1 MGGECHCTSPETV
14 VPSSF
19 FCVKRSTH
27 FTHRVYA
34 LSKASYAALA
44 SRIAFILYTYRQKTL
59 FSTQRDSA
67 SSMTMRFRDMFRDRT
82 WLGARRDA
90 AAPARRRRRGPPATG
105 AAAGARRV
113 PRPAGRARAGAGDA
127 GGRLPALKSQ
137 WGEGGEASEF
147 SRSKRRKRNT
157 TLRSR
162 SRTLLSA
169 RHCSSSRRRRSLCS
183 SASRCSLPPERR
195 FLKKSTGSCLGLR

>member
-14 VPSSF
+14 VPSGF

-67 SSMTMRFRDMFRDRT
+67 SSMTMRFRDMFRDQT
-82 WLGARRDA
+82 WLGARRGA
-90 AAPARRRRRGPPATG
+90 VHPPPARRPARGG
-105 AAAGARRV
+105 SRV
-113 PRPAGRARAGAGDA
+113 PPGAHAGAGDA